1 MSLFSVVLLLPSASA
16 LAAAVEFPPRMSPTV
31 LSLMLKHAAT
41 VVSEPVSVLQPALL
55 AVETMDV
62 AAGMRIVAA
71 AMLIP
76 TPRLSRAAERLDA
89 AAAVAHPP
97 SKWLPEP

>member
-1 MSLFSVVLLLPSASA
+1 MSLGTSFCQAVPPTRNGSAQT
-16 LAAAVEFPPRMSPTV
+16 RMSPTV
-31 LSLMLKHAAT
+31 LSLMPKHAAT
-41 VVSEPVSVLQPALL
+41 VVSEPVSVLQPARL